1 MELFNNTDIQ
11 ADFLNNAFKITKIK
25 VSTKDKVISEND
37 IEKMLNKKTKFP
49 GMHIYP
55 QTLT

>member
-1 MELFNNTDIQ
+1 MELFNKTEIQ
-11 ADFLNNAFKITKIK
+11 AEFLSKSYKITKMHL
-25 VSTKDKVISEND
+25 STKDKLISEND
-37 IEKMLNKKTKFP
+37 IEKMLHKKTKFP